1 MNIEWISPLYDLPKE
16 GKEVLVCIQTIGTR
30 QIFPAKFSRAVG
42 WTFSGGSLEFDGHC
56 LFKGSTEF
64 VLAWSY
70 FEWPT
75 NLITK

>member
-16 GKEVLVCIQTIGTR
+16 GKEVLICLQLTSNR
-30 QIFPAKFSRAVG
+30 HIFPARFSRAVG
-42 WTFSGGSLEFDGHC
+42 WTFTGELDGQP
-56 LFKGSTEF
+56 LLKGSTEF